1 MARAKQ
7 ERAVRTRET
16 ILRAAAQIFDEY
28 GFSGSSVSK
37 IINQAGTTQ
46 GAMYFHFKSKED
58 LARAVMN
65 EQASDLDLPE
75 RPAGLRQLIDLNL
88 YLADEL
94 QGNVLLR
101 AGVTLAVEQG
111 QLGLRDFSPYEMWAE
126 QFRAELE
133 AARRA
138 GELLDDVAIEELS
151 QVLVAAYT
159 GSQIMSHLRTGR
171 ADLPERIAQLW
182 WFLLPGMATAPV
194 VAELRAF
201 LAEQGTEHGG
211 MQAAGQGT
219 KQAAGHGVMQGMRSA

>member
-28 GFSGSSVSK
+28 GYSGSSVSK
-37 IINQAGTTQ
+37 IINLAGTTQ
-46 GAMYFHFKSKED
+46 GAMYFHFKSKEE
-58 LARAVMN
+58 LAKAVMD
-65 EQASDLDLPE
+65 EQASDLDLPGQ
-75 RPAGLRQLIDLNL
+75 PTGLRQLVRITL

-94 QGNVLLR
+94 RENVLLR

-111 QLGLRDFSPYEMWAE
+111 QLGLRDFTPYEMWAE

-133 AARRA
+133 AARVA
-138 GELLDDVAIEELS
+138 GELLDDVVIEELA

-171 ADLPERIAQLW
+171 ADLPERIVQLW
-182 WFLLPGMATAPV
+182 WFLLPGVAPAPV
-194 VAELRAF
+194 VAELRTT
-201 LAEQGTEHGG
+201 LLEHG
-211 MQAAGQGT
+211 
-219 KQAAGHGVMQGMRSA
+219 KQPA

>member
-7 ERAVRTRET
+7 DRAVRTRDT

-58 LARAVMN
+58 LAKAVID
-65 EQASDLDLPE
+65 EQASDLDLPGQ
-75 RPAGLRQLIDLNL
+75 PSGLRQLIGLNL

-94 QGNVLLR
+94 QENVLLR

-133 AARRA
+133 AARLT
-138 GELLDDVAIEELS
+138 GELLDDVEIEELA

-171 ADLPERIAQLW
+171 ADLPQRIIQLW
-182 WFLLPGMATAPV
+182 WYLLPGMAPASV
-194 VAELRAF
+194 VAELRAY
-201 LAEQGTEHGG
+201 LTEHG
-211 MQAAGQGT
+211 QRA
-219 KQAAGHGVMQGMRSA
+219 